1 ARWIKP
7 FVLLMSRNGRL
18 RHFTRCPLLKF
29 NQKDVVYC
37 VPNVVEMHG
46 LDGLVMEMM
55 HRIFVPIT
63 RKTAH

>member
-1 ARWIKP
+1 VDKAFCTIDEQEWTAEAFYALPTAEIQSK
-7 FVLLMSRNGRL
+7 N
-18 RHFTRCPLLKF
+18 
-29 NQKDVVYC
+29 VVYC